1 MVQLVNPLENAV
13 VLLQDF
19 GFFSVILPFV
29 LLYSLVFG
37 LLSKVKLFGEDAASK
52 TVNQIIALSV
62 GAFFITSTDAVN
74 YIAGV
79 IPQAGFLLV
88 VTLLILMVLTL
99 LGLKNPI
106 DNPMFGDKASFG
118 KSLFYL
124 TIVLVFLLVID
135 MGVPSGIPLIRPLS
149 EFLVG
154 QSAVMSGEGFETI
167 LSLALILGFPLAVIY
182 MLSKSSSGS
191 SGGSSGGP

>member
-1 MVQLVNPLENAV
+1 MVQIVNPLENAV

-19 GFFSVILPFV
+19 GFFTVILPFV
-29 LLYSLVFG
+29 LLYALVFG
-37 LLSKVKLFGEDAASK
+37 LLQKVELFGNDDSSK
-52 TVNQIIALSV
+52 TVNQIISLAI

-88 VTLLILMVLTL
+88 VVLLIMMVLGL

-106 DNPMFGDKASFG
+106 GNPMFGENITFG
-118 KSLFYL
+118 KNLFYL

-135 MGVPSGIPLIRPLS
+135 MGVPSGIPFIRPLS

-154 QSAVMSGEGFETI
+154 ASAASTGEGFETI
-167 LSLALILGFPLAVIY
+167 LSLALVLGFPLAVIY
-182 MLSKSSSGS
+182 MLGKSASTS
-191 SGGSSGGP
+191 PKKDE

>member
-1 MVQLVNPLENAV
+1 MVQIVNPLENAV

-19 GFFSVILPFV
+19 GFFTVILPFV
-29 LLYSLVFG
+29 LLYALVFG
-37 LLSKVKLFGEDAASK
+37 LLQKVELFGNDDSSK
-52 TVNQIIALSV
+52 TVNQIISLAI

-88 VTLLILMVLTL
+88 VVLLIMMVLGL

-106 DNPMFGDKASFG
+106 GNPMFGENITFG
-118 KSLFYL
+118 KNLFYL

-135 MGVPSGIPLIRPLS
+135 MGVPSGIPFIRPLS

-154 QSAVMSGEGFETI
+154 ASAASTGEGFETI
-167 LSLALILGFPLAVIY
+167 LSLALVLGFPLAVIY
-182 MLSKSSSGS
+182 ILGKSAPTLSKKDE
-191 SGGSSGGP
+191 

>member
-1 MVQLVNPLENAV
+1 MVQIVNPLENAV

-19 GFFSVILPFV
+19 GFFTVILPFV
-29 LLYSLVFG
+29 LLYALVFG
-37 LLSKVKLFGEDAASK
+37 LLMKVKLLGEDDAAK

-74 YIAGV
+74 YIAGI

-88 VTLLILMVLTL
+88 VVLLIMMVLTL

-106 DNPMFGDKASFG
+106 DNPMFSDKISFG
-118 KSLFYL
+118 KNLFYL
-124 TIVLVFLLVID
+124 AIVLVFLLVID
-135 MGVPSGIPLIRPLS
+135 MGVPSGIPFIRPLS

-154 QSAVMSGEGFETI
+154 ASAVSTGEGFETI
-167 LSLALILGFPLAVIY
+167 LSLALVLGFPLAVIY
-182 MLSKSSSGS
+182 MLGKSASTS
-191 SGGSSGGP
+191 PKKDE

>member
-1 MVQLVNPLENAV
+1 MVQIVNPLENAV

-19 GFFSVILPFV
+19 GFFTVILPFV
-29 LLYSLVFG
+29 LLYALVFG
-37 LLSKVKLFGEDAASK
+37 LLQKVELFGNDDSSK
-52 TVNQIIALSV
+52 TVNQIISLAI

-88 VTLLILMVLTL
+88 IVLLIMMVLGL

-106 DNPMFGDKASFG
+106 GNPMFGDNITFG
-118 KSLFYL
+118 KNLFYL

-135 MGVPSGIPLIRPLS
+135 MGVPSGIPFIRPLS

-154 QSAVMSGEGFETI
+154 ASAASSGEGFETI
-167 LSLALILGFPLAVIY
+167 LSLALVLGFPLAVIY
-182 MLSKSSSGS
+182 ILGKSASTS
-191 SGGSSGGP
+191 PKKDE

>member
-1 MVQLVNPLENAV
+1 MVQIVNPLENAV

-19 GFFSVILPFV
+19 GFFTVILPFV
-29 LLYSLVFG
+29 LLYALVFG
-37 LLSKVKLFGEDAASK
+37 LLQKVELFGNDDSAK
-52 TVNQIIALSV
+52 TVNQIISLAI

-88 VTLLILMVLTL
+88 VVLLIMMVLGL

-106 DNPMFGDKASFG
+106 GNPMFGDNITFG
-118 KSLFYL
+118 KNLFYL

-135 MGVPSGIPLIRPLS
+135 MGVPSGIPFIRPLS

-154 QSAVMSGEGFETI
+154 ASAASSGEGFETI
-167 LSLALILGFPLAVIY
+167 LSLALVLGFPLAVIY
-182 MLSKSSSGS
+182 MLGKSSSTSPKKEGE
-191 SGGSSGGP
+191 